1 MRLQKPEQIA
11 SYGRGSESVA
21 RKTSRLPS
29 RDRRKR
35 TFAFL
40 IVFALTGCTV
50 GPNYQKPAVP
60 VPPNFR
66 APDPLPPAQA
76 ESFAD
81 LKWFDVFQDPQLQ
94 KLIRAALEHNYDL
107 RDAVARVEEARASLG
122 ITRSN
127 QFPNFG
133 ATGYV
138 DINRLS
144 RNGATPIPAAL
155 LPSQNRSFG
164 AAALQ
169 LLSFEVDI
177 WGRLRRAT
185 EAARAN
191 LLGAEENRKA
201 VVTTLVSDVATAY
214 LALRELD
221 YTLQISQRTLDTR
234 QQSLEL
240 TKQRRTGGVATL
252 LDLRQ
257 AEQLVL
263 TAEETIPAISQ
274 QIEQTENQITLLLG
288 ESPHQIER
296 GREFT
301 EQKLPPEVPPGLPS
315 ALLERRPDIRAAEQ
329 ALIAANAEIG
339 VARAAYFP
347 EISLSGSLG
356 GQSTQLS
363 SLFSGPSSAWSLIP
377 QVTQPIF
384 TAGRLKSNVRLA
396 QAERDQALTQY
407 EKTIQTAFTE
417 VSNALI
423 AHQRVRESR
432 VKQEALVVV
441 LQDRLRLAYVRY
453 RGGVDTQLNALDADR
468 DLFQAQ
474 LDLAQIRLN
483 ELLSVVQLY
492 KALGGGW
499 Q

>member
-1 MRLQKPEQIA
+1 
-11 SYGRGSESVA
+11 
-21 RKTSRLPS
+21 
-29 RDRRKR
+29 
-35 TFAFL
+35 
-40 IVFALTGCTV
+40 
-50 GPNYQKPAVP
+50 
-60 VPPNFR
+60 
-66 APDPLPPAQA
+66 LPPAQA

-81 LKWFDVFQDPQLQ
+81 LKWFEVFQDPQLQ

-122 ITRSN
+122 ITRSS

-133 ATGYV
+133 ASGYV

-144 RNGATPIPAAL
+144 RNGATPIPPAL
-155 LPSQNRSFG
+155 LPSQDRNFG

-191 LLGAEENRKA
+191 LLGADENRKA
-201 VVTTLVSDVATAY
+201 VVTTLVGDVATAY
-214 LALRELD
+214 FTLRELD
-221 YTLQISQRTLDTR
+221 YTLQISHRTLDTR
-234 QQSLEL
+234 QESLDL
-240 TKQRRTGGVATL
+240 TKQRQTGGVATL

-263 TAEETIPAISQ
+263 TADETIPAISQ

-288 ESPHQIER
+288 EPPHQIER

-301 EQKLPPEVPPGLPS
+301 EQKLPPEVPAGLPS

-329 ALIAANAEIG
+329 ALIAANAQIG

-347 EISLSGSLG
+347 DISLSGSLG
-356 GQSTQLS
+356 GQSTQLA

-384 TAGRLKSNVRLA
+384 TAGRLKNNVRLA
-396 QAERDQALTQY
+396 EAQRDQALTQY

-432 VKQEALVVV
+432 VKQESLVVV

-474 LDLAQIRLN
+474 LDLAQLRLH
-483 ELLSVVQLY
+483 EMLSVVQLY